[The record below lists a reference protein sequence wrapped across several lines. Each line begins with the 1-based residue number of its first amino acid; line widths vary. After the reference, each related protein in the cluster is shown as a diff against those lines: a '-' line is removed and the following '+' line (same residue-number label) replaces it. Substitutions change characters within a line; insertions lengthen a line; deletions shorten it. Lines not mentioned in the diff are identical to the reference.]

1 MQDRHVGMHSK
12 AYYDLVREQIA
23 ANITNVS
30 DFNIA
35 TATPVTLNRPVLVA
49 DAAALSSV
57 AASPEQNQYHVLGLT
72 ADGLVLEE
80 SEETFMHPDVISGK
94 ENVVFR
100 SQGET
105 AYNVKV
111 KGFRYDPA
119 NGGAN
124 ADDTVLATGSN
135 WDPIMDSHKDVAGV
149 QLTVL

>member
-1 MQDRHVGMHSK
+1 MHSK

-135 WDPIMDSHKDVAGV
+135 WDPIMDSHKDFAGV